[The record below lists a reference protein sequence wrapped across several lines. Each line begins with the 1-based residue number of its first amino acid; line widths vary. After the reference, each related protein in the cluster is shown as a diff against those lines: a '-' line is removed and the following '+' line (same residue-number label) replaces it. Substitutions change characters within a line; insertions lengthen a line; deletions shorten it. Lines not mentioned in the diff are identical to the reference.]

1 MLATHGVALTGAKLF
16 SSTIITCWTA
26 GLWLTGVGLAVL
38 KPSTAMFGSS
48 DARYH
53 EMFDDNIPSQKY
65 LDIGI
70 PRYLLL
76 DAKVGLLLLYVL
88 IVIKLLIVY
97 HRFSNTKEQT
107 EKVSVFALWYWRSCD
122 TMVEAMT
129 SSHMCICTPTSVNH
143 TTVCT
148 KQVNSAWWEC
158 IDRQCCQ
165 TVYRGIFLKCYI
177 AHH

>member
-1 MLATHGVALTGAKLF
+1 
-16 SSTIITCWTA
+16 
-26 GLWLTGVGLAVL
+26 
-38 KPSTAMFGSS
+38 MFGSS

-107 EKVSVFALWYWRSCD
+107 EKVSVFAL
-122 TMVEAMT
+122 
-129 SSHMCICTPTSVNH
+129 
-143 TTVCT
+143 
-148 KQVNSAWWEC
+148 
-158 IDRQCCQ
+158 
-165 TVYRGIFLKCYI
+165 
-177 AHH
+177 